1 MNRVGKSRRLVLYAR
16 TIGTKVS
23 TAKRTPPR
31 FGENGWIAAIGVG
44 AWRSERLSICSI
56 GRPRRSICC
65 LTPCPL
71 LSATPPWVGPL
82 GGYLPEIA
90 HVYAFILLT
99 AAVSPWP
106 ARISPICAL
115 WWVIDSLFELGQ
127 HPALAPHI
135 AAALPGWFQHVPIL
149 DHTANYF
156 LYGTFDPGDLVAIT
170 LGAVSAY
177 LTIGVIRRGEVGHV
191 VDA

>member
-1 MNRVGKSRRLVLYAR
+1 MNGVGKSRRLVF
-16 TIGTKVS
+16 IGTKVS
-23 TAKRTPPR
+23 TAQRTPPR
-31 FGENGWIAAIGVG
+31 FGENGWIAAIAVG
-44 AWRSERLSICSI
+44 ALAFGALVYMLDRPAATVYLLPNALSFAP
-56 GRPRRSICC
+56 GH
-65 LTPCPL
+65 
-71 LSATPPWVGPL
+71 PPWVGPL
-82 GGYLPEIA
+82 GGFLPEIA

-99 AAVSPWP
+99 VAVSPWP
-106 ARISPICAL
+106 ARVSPICAF
-115 WWVIDSLFELGQ
+115 WWLIDSLFELGQ

-170 LGAVSAY
+170 LGAVSAH

-191 VDA
+191 VDV